1 MGNKFNEEK
10 MDKIMDLFDQ
20 PWAHEGLSKS
30 DVRDTLK
37 DNFDVIFALM
47 KEINIERKMG
57 LEFDIYPYGSES
69 ENLKLAKEWLSNNV
83 GFCVEQ
89 YKKDIDF
96 DAPDFYGLPLGL
108 ANKLTGEEV
117 DFLQEQ
123 LMTNFEVFLEDEKSK
138 KINTPKMR

>member
-1 MGNKFNEEK
+1 MENKFNENK

-20 PWAHEGLSKS
+20 PWAHEGLSVS

-57 LEFDIYPYGSES
+57 LEFDVYPYGSEG

-83 GFCVEQ
+83 AVCLEQ
-89 YKKDIDF
+89 YKKDVVF
-96 DAPDFYGLPLGL
+96 DASEFYGLPLEV

-138 KINTPKMR
+138 KINPPKMR